1 MPVIRIWVDM
11 NGIALL
17 TSDQWAVVAALGTA
31 AQGIAT
37 AAAVAI
43 AIVAAKY
50 AYHQVGQARA
60 QVEEAQNARFEQSEQ
75 ARAQE
80 EAATQ
85 REFERRQEQA
95 AREERRQEEL
105 ARPFVVVDFEPSPA
119 WGNAVNLVFENL
131 GKTLAKNVRFTFE
144 PPLKSSQSGT
154 GFEVADSVLIK
165 SGVPAMP
172 PGKRIEALFDLSHE
186 RISTDL
192 PMTYRVKVDCEDAS
206 GRRQETLEYVLD
218 LGFRYSLGR
227 IDVKTIHHAA
237 ESLKKIEQNLK
248 KWTANHNGVRVWMRD
263 EKELLAARAADFERW
278 KAGQQAPEAPSPS
291 ESDGIDDG
299 EEPPTPNQT
308 EA

>member
-1 MPVIRIWVDM
+1 MPVIGNGVDM
-11 NGIALL
+11 DGIALL
-17 TSDQWAVVAALGTA
+17 TSNQWAVVAAVGA
-31 AQGIAT
+31 AVQGIAS
-37 AAAVAI
+37 AAAVII
-43 AIVAAKY
+43 AIVAARY

-80 EAATQ
+80 EASAQ

-144 PPLKSSQSGT
+144 PSLKSSQSGL
-154 GFEVADSVLIK
+154 GFEVADSVLIRN
-165 SGVPAMP
+165 GVPAMP

-186 RISTDL
+186 RIKTDL
-192 PMTYRVKVDCEDAS
+192 PMTYRVRVDSEDAS
-206 GRRQETLEYVLD
+206 GRPQETLEYVLD

-227 IDVKTIHHAA
+227 VDVRNIHHAA
-237 ESLKKIEQNLK
+237 KSLDKIEKTFK
-248 KWTANHNGVRVWMRD
+248 KWTANLNGVRVWVRD
-263 EKELLAARAADFERW
+263 EDAFQAARLADFEQW
-278 KAGQQAPEAPSPS
+278 KAEQQAEEASSSS
-291 ESDGIDDG
+291 ESDGTDDG
-299 EEPPTPNQT
+299 EEPTTGNEN